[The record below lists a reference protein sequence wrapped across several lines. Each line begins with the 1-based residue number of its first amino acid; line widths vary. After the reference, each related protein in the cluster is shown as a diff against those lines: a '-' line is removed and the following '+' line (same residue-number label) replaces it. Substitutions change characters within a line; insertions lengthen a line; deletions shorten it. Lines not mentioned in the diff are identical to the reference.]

1 MNGTARPPEPRPAV
15 AVVFGGPSAEHDVS
29 IVSGSAIAAALADR
43 GHAVSQFYLDLG
55 GEWWLLPA
63 DHRRGDL
70 PPSAYDEPAGLGGA
84 GPFAAGE
91 AAAGIAGARPRP
103 VVFIAL
109 HGPFGEDG
117 TIQAILEAAGLAYT
131 GSGVAASAIGMDKP
145 LFKRLAR
152 GAGLPVLDWVE
163 VERAAWESDRAT
175 VLADLEHLAAGVP
188 DGRLIA
194 KPACLGSS
202 VGMGIAHR
210 PGEREAVVEGALAFD
225 ARAIVEPCLD
235 RPRELEMGV
244 LGNPATGLTLL
255 GPGEVVPGHEF
266 YDYADKYAAGSA
278 ARTHA
283 VADLPEDLAREAR
296 RIGGAAFSLIGAA
309 GFARV
314 DLLLDRASGRLTLNE
329 INTIPGFTPISL
341 YPKVAEAA
349 GLPFGELCARI
360 VDLGAEARAARPVRR
375 LATEDLPR

>member
-1 MNGTARPPEPRPAV
+1 MNDAEPSPGAPPAV

-29 IVSGSAIAAALADR
+29 IVSGSAIAAALAER
-43 GHAVSQFYLDLG
+43 GHPVSQFYVDLG

-63 DHRRGDL
+63 DHRRGELL
-70 PPSAYDEPAGLGGA
+70 PAAYDDPAALGGA
-84 GPFAAGE
+84 GPFGAGE

-109 HGPFGEDG
+109 HGPYGEDG
-117 TIQAILEAAGLAYT
+117 TVQAFLEAAGLAYT

-145 LFKRLAR
+145 LFKRMAR

-163 VERAAWESDRAT
+163 VGRAAWEGDRAA
-175 VLADLEHLAAGVP
+175 VLADLDRLAAGVP

-210 PGEREAVVEGALAFD
+210 PGERGAIVEGALAYD
-225 ARAIVEPCLD
+225 ARVIVEPCLD

-244 LGNPATGLTLL
+244 LGNTATGLMLL
-255 GPGEVVPGHEF
+255 GPGEVIPGHEF

-278 ARTHA
+278 ARTLP
-283 VADLPEDLAREAR
+283 VAEIPEDVANEVR
-296 RIGGAAFSLIGAA
+296 RIGGAAFALIGAA

-341 YPKVAEAA
+341 YPKVAQAA

-360 VDLGAEARAARPVRR
+360 VDLGAAARAARPVRR
-375 LATEDLPR
+375 LATGELPR

>member
-1 MNGTARPPEPRPAV
+1 
-15 AVVFGGPSAEHDVS
+15 
-29 IVSGSAIAAALADR
+29 
-43 GHAVSQFYLDLG
+43 
-55 GEWWLLPA
+55 
-63 DHRRGDL
+63 
-70 PPSAYDEPAGLGGA
+70 
-84 GPFAAGE
+84 
-91 AAAGIAGARPRP
+91 
-103 VVFIAL
+103 
-109 HGPFGEDG
+109 
-117 TIQAILEAAGLAYT
+117 
-131 GSGVAASAIGMDKP
+131 
-145 LFKRLAR
+145 
-152 GAGLPVLDWVE
+152 
-163 VERAAWESDRAT
+163 
-175 VLADLEHLAAGVP
+175 VP

-210 PGEREAVVEGALAFD
+210 PGEREAIVEGALAYD

-244 LGNPATGLTLL
+244 LGNAATGLMLL

-278 ARTHA
+278 ARTLA
-283 VADLPEDLAREAR
+283 VAEIPEDVANEVR
-296 RIGGAAFSLIGAA
+296 RIGGAAFALIGAA

-314 DLLLDRASGRLTLNE
+314 DLLLDRASGRLALNE

-360 VDLGAEARAARPVRR
+360 VDLGAAARAARPVRR
-375 LATEDLPR
+375 LATEELPR